1 MFRKRRFETAAA
13 ARPVGRLKA
22 PETARPL
29 ASLVFLSPFL
39 VFYAAGLI
47 WVRPDLAARADILLR
62 DVLRL
67 LGLTGILAPMWLA
80 VVVLL
85 VWHLVRRDPWRVP
98 AGLVGRMA
106 AETVIL
112 TVPLFVILALF
123 HAWRHAG
130 LDLGVAAGH
139 STGLPVGTAPWLVI
153 AMTSIGAGIYEEL
166 LFRLLMVGGPI
177 FLARHVL
184 RNGSYGVVVAVV
196 LVTAALFAG
205 AHTLDDPSRFSW
217 LSFLYRTAAG
227 AYLGFVFAYR
237 GFGIVAGVHMVF
249 DLVIKLAAILG
260 GGL

>member
-13 ARPVGRLKA
+13 ARPVGRLQEA
-22 PETARPL
+22 ETARPL

-67 LGLTGILAPMWLA
+67 LGLTGILAPTWLA

-98 AGLVGRMA
+98 AGLLGRMA

-123 HAWRHAG
+123 HSWQHAG
-130 LDLGVAAGH
+130 LDVGAAAGR
-139 STGLPVGTAPWLVI
+139 PPFWLAV

-166 LFRLLMVGGPI
+166 LFRLLMVGGMI
-177 FLARHVL
+177 FLVRHVL
-184 RNGSYGVVVAVV
+184 RNESYGVVVAVV
-196 LVTAALFAG
+196 LMTAALFAG

-260 GGL
+260 GGF